1 MYSSLKVGRSK
12 FVGLAAA
19 AALAGSIATQ
29 VRAIA
34 PIGDNGELFVTGTAS
49 ATYNSNVLL
58 SSGAPTEDLIWDFI
72 PGLSYEFGK
81 VNSLTTGQLAANEDF
96 VLFTKHETA
105 LGNQLFNGT
114 FWTKYDDSKTKLS
127 FDASYHQLDQPTV
140 TARTDG
146 GLIDRDVSHIDAIG
160 EVQFTDKSSVGT
172 GLIWDDTNYTTAGY
186 TDWRYFE
193 IPVNVYYK
201 FEPKLDLSAGFQ
213 FQDNTLGARGRDS
226 NDYFVNVGARGEF
239 SPNLTGT
246 FRVGYIEQDFDGG
259 SHIGGVGLD
268 SSFTYAYSAKSNV
281 TFGATDDFGYAAIG
295 SSYRN
300 FGVYLGGAT
309 ALTEQWSANAQIAF
323 NRYSYVTTT
332 ERDNFITGRVGLTYI
347 MSTNITV
354 SGYYSY
360 SKDDGQGGGAN
371 FRQNLLSVSTSLHF

>member
-19 AALAGSIATQ
+19 AILVGSAAIQ

-34 PIGDNGELFVTGTAS
+34 PIGDNSELFVTGTAS

-58 SSGAPTEDLIWDFI
+58 SSGHPTEDLIWDLT

-81 VNSLTTGQLAANEDF
+81 TNSLTTGQLAANEDF
-96 VLFTKHETA
+96 SLYTKHESA
-105 LGNQLFNGT
+105 LGNELFNGT

-140 TARTDG
+140 TARSAG
-146 GLIDRDVSHIDAIG
+146 GLIDRAVSHVDGIG
-160 EVQFTDKSSVGT
+160 EIQFTDKTSVGS
-172 GLIWDDTNYTTAGY
+172 GAIWDDTDYKTAGFA
-186 TDWRYFE
+186 DWRYFQ

-213 FQDNTLGARGRDS
+213 FQDNTVGLGGRDS
-226 NDYFVNVGARGEF
+226 NDYFYNIGARGEF

-246 FRVGYIEQDFDGG
+246 FRIGYVDQKFDNG
-259 SHIGGVGLD
+259 SSIGGLGID
-268 SSFTYAYSAKSNV
+268 SSFTYAYSAKSNL
-281 TFGATDDFGYAAIG
+281 TFGVTDDFGYSAIG
-295 SSYRN
+295 SSYRDL
-300 FGVYLGGAT
+300 GTYLGGST
-309 ALTEQWSANAQIAF
+309 ALSEQWSANAQIAY
-323 NRYSYVTTT
+323 NRYSYVTTL
-332 ERDNFITGRVGLTYI
+332 ERDNFYTGRIGLTYI

-360 SKDDGQGGGAN
+360 SKDDSQKGGSN